1 MATGVLNGHL
11 LMPWL
16 HAQRSVQ
23 RGQPPWAYGCNVA
36 KTESEQEAEHARAKT
51 DVGRRPREADGLTPG
66 RSIRGVESTS
76 RLGFLQY

>member
-51 DVGRRPREADGLTPG
+51 DVGRRPREADARPG
-66 RSIRGVESTS
+66 SILGVESTS